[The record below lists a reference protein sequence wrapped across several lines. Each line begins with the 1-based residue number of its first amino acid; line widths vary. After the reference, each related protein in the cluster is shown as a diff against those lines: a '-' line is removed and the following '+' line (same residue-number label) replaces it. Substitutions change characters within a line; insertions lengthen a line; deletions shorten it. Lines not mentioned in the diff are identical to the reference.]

1 MKEKNRRDTTGRD
14 RGRWTMII
22 KPRAKLF
29 DLNLL
34 DVWRHRELI
43 GLFVRR
49 DFVSVYKQTVLG
61 PLWFLIQPIMRTIV
75 YTVIFGNL
83 AKLSSDGLPRTLFY
97 FSGSMLW
104 QYFASCL
111 NKTSTTFVA
120 NAQIFRKVYFP
131 RLAVPI
137 SIVLTNLIT
146 FSIQFVLFL
155 VLLGYFMLTDSAVR
169 PGLSVICLP
178 LVLLSMAALGLGTGI
193 IISSM
198 TTKYRDLTHLVAFG
212 VQLWMYATPVVY
224 PLSQVPERWRWAFV
238 LNPMTSLIEVFRFA
252 FMGTGT
258 VDLNY
263 LAASAIM
270 IILVLFVGVLMF
282 SRVERTFMDVV

>member
-1 MKEKNRRDTTGRD
+1 MRRDND
-14 RGRWTMII
+14 RWTTII
-22 KPRAKLF
+22 KPRAGLF
-29 DLNLL
+29 DLDLA
-34 DVWRHRELI
+34 DVWRHRDLI

-61 PLWFLIQPIMRTIV
+61 PLWFLIQPIMKTVV

-83 AKLSSDGLPRTLFY
+83 AKMSSDGLPRTLFY

-104 QYFASCL
+104 QYFATCL
-111 NKTSTTFVA
+111 TKTSTTFVTNA
-120 NAQIFRKVYFP
+120 NIFKKVYFP
-131 RLAVPI
+131 RLTVPVSVVLTNFI
-137 SIVLTNLIT
+137 TFGIQFAMFLVLLIYFMVTGSTVHPSLAAICLPLILLAMAALGMGMGIIVSSVTTRYRDLTNLI
-146 FSIQFVLFL
+146 
-155 VLLGYFMLTDSAVR
+155 
-169 PGLSVICLP
+169 
-178 LVLLSMAALGLGTGI
+178 
-193 IISSM
+193 
-198 TTKYRDLTHLVAFG
+198 AFG

-238 LNPMTSLIEVFRFA
+238 LNPMTSLIEAFRFA

-263 LAASAIM
+263 LAASAGM
-270 IILVLFVGVLMF
+270 IGLVLFIGILMF